1 MSSRRS
7 QSGDIQLEP
16 PVARHAD
23 VVPAV
28 EDRSYVIFV
37 LGALVMALAG
47 GFLLAVVVS
56 LSSSGAFGWGE
67 ERLPQMTQA
76 HGWAQLQG
84 WAGLFVAGM
93 ALRLMP
99 RFAGRQPIRRN
110 VTVPVFVLL
119 FAAAAGRAVAQ
130 SLPSSGAADALFFA
144 AGMSGAAGA
153 IAVGITVGYTLA
165 RGRKRPEP
173 WRYFAW
179 AGSAWWLAWAALLAL
194 AAFEGAGN
202 DIFVPVRLDD
212 AMTWAVML
220 GAVANFIFSVQSR
233 SVPVFFGRKLPS
245 PRKLAVPGAL
255 LNLGAALTLA
265 SRLPFD
271 DAAQERLLGGGLALA
286 GIGLVWLAPV
296 AGSVWGEAKRLR
308 PRARAASRYVLAAN
322 ISALLAGVLLAWA
335 GANSLV
341 SGEFESFAARDAARH
356 ALGLGMITMLI
367 IGMAQL
373 VSPVFAL
380 ERAEARP
387 AGIEDRLAWW
397 LLASAVVLRVVAGL
411 AYGHMD
417 HEPRMHLA
425 ATAGALAWL
434 GLAMFAFSVV
444 RAVRKE
450 PRMKAL
456 LATAAGVGDEPK

>member
-1 MSSRRS
+1 M
-7 QSGDIQLEP
+7 E
-16 PVARHAD
+16 PVAQKIYLPNIMGGSGATSFS
-23 VVPAV
+23 PPEA
-28 EDRSYVIFV
+28 RSVS
-37 LGALVMALAG
+37 ASLAG
-47 GFLLAVVVS
+47 KGSGKFGAGFP
-56 LSSSGAFGWGE
+56 W
-67 ERLPQMTQA
+67 
-76 HGWAQLQG
+76 
-84 WAGLFVAGM
+84 
-93 ALRLMP
+93 
-99 RFAGRQPIRRN
+99 
-110 VTVPVFVLL
+110 
-119 FAAAAGRAVAQ
+119 
-130 SLPSSGAADALFFA
+130 LPS
-144 AGMSGAAGA
+144 
-153 IAVGITVGYTLA
+153 
-165 RGRKRPEP
+165 
-173 WRYFAW
+173 
-179 AGSAWWLAWAALLAL
+179 
-194 AAFEGAGN
+194 
-202 DIFVPVRLDD
+202 
-212 AMTWAVML
+212 
-220 GAVANFIFSVQSR
+220 
-233 SVPVFFGRKLPS
+233 
-245 PRKLAVPGAL
+245 
-255 LNLGAALTLA
+255 
-265 SRLPFD
+265 
-271 DAAQERLLGGGLALA
+271 LLGGGLALA
-286 GIGLVWLAPV
+286 GIGLAWLAPV

-322 ISALLAGVLLAWA
+322 ISALLAGALLAWA

-397 LLASAVVLRVVAGL
+397 SLASAVVLRVVAGL